1 MYNTHLLIQFFLIFF
16 FFLNCKIHQYRI
28 EYNNIITYK
37 TSYNLYSKVQLT
49 INILILWYGCIVI
62 VIFRRKRNVSV
73 PITNQKHDD
82 FTFPIVSFTFISSN
96 IPAAAAYR
104 VDILHLLRYSRACA
118 QYSDFLDRTKLLTQK
133 LLKQG
138 YIAPMLKPSLQKFQ
152 SSSHTG

>member
-1 MYNTHLLIQFFLIFF
+1 MYNTHLLIQLFLIVFFFVF

-49 INILILWYGCIVI
+49 INILILWYGCIAI
-62 VIFRRKRNVSV
+62 DIFRRKRYVSV
-73 PITNQKHDD
+73 TIINQKHDD
-82 FTFPIVSFTFISSN
+82 FTFPIINFTFISSN
-96 IPAAAAYR
+96 IPAAATYR

-118 QYSDFLDRTKLLTQK
+118 QYSDFLDRTQ

-138 YIAPMLKPSLQKFQ
+138 YIAPMLKPSLQTFW
-152 SSSHTG
+152 SSSHTY